1 MPNQSLVP
9 IVGKCLLGIVFI
21 AGLSHDNHQIP
32 VKDQASAMRFANQ
45 LRNSDACRSSR
56 VGEAKIAAEY
66 QTKCAQSSQAAWE
79 LRNLVGVDD

>member
-32 VKDQASAMRFANQ
+32 VKDQASAMRLLTNYATVMHA
-45 LRNSDACRSSR
+45 DP
-56 VGEAKIAAEY
+56 VG
-66 QTKCAQSSQAAWE
+66 WE
-79 LRNLVGVDD
+79 RRK